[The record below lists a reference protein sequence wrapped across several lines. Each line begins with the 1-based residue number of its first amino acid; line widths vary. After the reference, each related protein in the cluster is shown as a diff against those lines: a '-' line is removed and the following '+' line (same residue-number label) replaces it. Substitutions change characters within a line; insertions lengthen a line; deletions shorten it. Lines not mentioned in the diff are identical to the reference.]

1 MIGAKAHGGDKA
13 KALLEAMRNR
23 VSKGSGSSVRIGV
36 PDSATEP
43 DGTKITAVA
52 MAHEFGAVINHQGGT
67 SYAKSGSGKVKF
79 VNNKF
84 VGPVHGVT
92 GAHEITIPARPF
104 LAPAI
109 VDAKPDI
116 SKLTQSQLKGVAS
129 GKTTVFV
136 ALERLGALAAGKVQQ
151 YIRNGN
157 FAALK
162 PETIRRKGSS
172 KPLIDTGHMI
182 QSITYE
188 VHQK

>member
-1 MIGAKAHGGDKA
+1 MIGAKVHGGEKA

-36 PDSATEP
+36 PNDATEA
-43 DGTKITAVA
+43 DGESTMAVA
-52 MAHEFGAVINHQGGT
+52 IVHEFGEPSQG
-67 SYAKSGSGKVKF
+67 
-79 VNNKF
+79 
-84 VGPVHGVT
+84 
-92 GAHEITIPARPF
+92 IPPRPF

-116 SKLTQSQLKGVAS
+116 SNLTRNQLKGVAT
-129 GKTTVFV
+129 GKATVFV
-136 ALERLGALAAGKVQQ
+136 ALERIGALAAGKVQQ

-162 PETIRRKGSS
+162 PETIKRKGSS

-182 QSITYE
+182 QSVTYE
-188 VHQK
+188 VHEK